1 MARFLMATGL
11 CIALGMAAGGC
22 TWARQRTNVADF
34 HQKVESVIPGTTRAD
49 QLKSILGTEPNT
61 RVNAAGGKTIYVY
74 NFGDAKTKGLTLL
87 LINISKT
94 NVGGDTAYLVVNR
107 QGVVEE
113 MFISSNSKDL
123 PWEFWAFG
131 D

>member
-1 MARFLMATGL
+1 MARLLMATGL

-34 HQKVESVIPGTTRAD
+34 HQKVGSVIPGTTRAD

-123 PWEFWAFG
+123 PWEFLAFG